1 MKTRNAG
8 FSRLELIVVIAV
20 FAILSATLLPIF
32 ARSREHSQREV
43 CVSNLHKIGLAWRQY
58 ARDYDDRAMP
68 VRVRGRDNRGPD
80 KTKMFY
86 WWGSYDGKILREREG
101 LLQPYLKDTRALTC
115 PAFVNF
121 RRRVVGRTGYGYN
134 FDFLSPFGAP
144 RFTVPHS
151 VALSEIISPSRTAV
165 FADAARLEGG
175 VLEGNPFLDVPTT
188 QHPSFHGRHG
198 GAGNVLWA
206 DGHVSAQKPVYRRGF
221 FGYNG
226 KFDAAL
232 YRKNQLGDLDADG
245 DLSTNE
251 LFGLR

>member
-1 MKTRNAG
+1 ML
-8 FSRLELIVVIAV
+8 F
-20 FAILSATLLPIF
+20 PIF
-32 ARSREHSQREV
+32 ARAREYSQREV
-43 CVSNLHKIGLAWRQY
+43 CVSNLRKIGLAWRQY
-58 ARDYDDRAMP
+58 ARDYDDRAIP
-68 VRVRGRDNRGPD
+68 VRVRGRD
-80 KTKMFY
+80 KSKMFY
-86 WWGSYDGKILREREG
+86 WWGSFDGKILREREG

-115 PAFVNF
+115 PSFVNF
-121 RRRVVGRTGYGYN
+121 RRPVSGRTGYGYN

-151 VALSEIISPSRTAV
+151 IALSEIKSPARTAV
-165 FADAARLEGG
+165 FADAARLHGG

-188 QHPSFHGRHG
+188 QHPSFHGRHDG
-198 GAGNVLWA
+198 SGNVLWA

-232 YRKNQLGDLDADG
+232 YRKNHLGDLDADG

-251 LFGLR
+251 LFGFK